1 MSKADKTAKFV
12 EEVFEMYDI
21 NKFGFFF
28 DLDDETMEEITTPL
42 FPNNKIDEETLT
54 RVSTALGLTNEEIL
68 ARDMTA
74 AKRYW
79 DKYPFFELF
88 QKYNSVWYWN
98 ARYQEAPSA
107 EEILMKAIFTDDTI
121 APQERYDYQSVK
133 KRLIQQL
140 KDMDKLVPGTYHDGA
155 HFIKLTISTEVF
167 ISFPQITQM
176 LRSFVDMVE
185 RLEALFF
192 KGIHQGLAR
201 EEILEYNFLVN
212 TLHAVDIVMPSTLIT
227 YDKLSLYKSV
237 YIAEGYSSIFSYIKI
252 KSFIST
258 EPWRCKEFFEDMD
271 VVRKFVNIFPEA
283 KVKMR
288 EFSMEVSQFS
298 CTYVWSDAEHIRF
311 SDEEEAEMRELALE
325 YIPIEERALVHDHVY
340 VPKTTEEMYGWEEFA
355 DRINAAASP
364 ANLGGL
370 DVAAREWKLSP
381 QEAILRMRRRVA
393 AKRGGII

>member
-1 MSKADKTAKFV
+1 MSKATTISKFV
-12 EEVFEMYDI
+12 EDVFEMYDI
-21 NKFGFFF
+21 SKFGFFV
-28 DLDDETMEEITTPL
+28 DLDDETMKEIVVPL
-42 FPNNKIDEETLT
+42 FPSNKINEESLA
-54 RVSTALGLTNEEIL
+54 RISTALGLTNEEIID
-68 ARDMTA
+68 RNMDA

-79 DKYPFFELF
+79 HKYPFFKLRHE
-88 QKYNSVWYWN
+88 YNNVLAWN
-98 ARYQEAPSA
+98 SRYQETPSA
-107 EEILMKAIFTDDTI
+107 EEILMKAIFTDDAI
-121 APQERYDYQSVK
+121 DAQERYDYQSVK

-155 HFIKLTISTEVF
+155 HFIKLAISTEVF

-185 RLEALFF
+185 RLEKLFF
-192 KGIHQGLAR
+192 KGIHQGLTSD
-201 EEILEYNFLVN
+201 EILEYNFLIN
-212 TLHAVDIVMPSTLIT
+212 ALHAVDIVMPTTLIT
-227 YDKLSLYKSV
+227 YDKLSLYKNV
-237 YIAEGYSSIFSYIKI
+237 YIAEGYSSIFSYVKI
-252 KSFIST
+252 KSFIGT
-258 EPWRCKEFFEDMD
+258 EPWRCKEFFEDID
-271 VVRKFVNIFPEA
+271 VVRKIVSIFPEA

-381 QEAILRMRRRVA
+381 QEAILRLRRRVA

>member
-1 MSKADKTAKFV
+1 MNKATTISKFV
-12 EEVFEMYDI
+12 EDVFEMYDI
-21 NKFGFFF
+21 SKFGVFV
-28 DLDDETMEEITTPL
+28 DLDDETMEEIVVPL
-42 FPNNKIDEETLT
+42 FPSNKINEESLA
-54 RVSTALGLTNEEIL
+54 RISTVLGLTNEEIID
-68 ARDMTA
+68 RNMDA

-79 DKYPFFELF
+79 HKYPFFKLRHE
-88 QKYNSVWYWN
+88 YNNVLAWN
-98 ARYQEAPSA
+98 SRYQETPSA
-107 EEILMKAIFTDDTI
+107 EEILMKAIFTDDAI
-121 APQERYDYQSVK
+121 DAQERYDYQSVK

-155 HFIKLTISTEVF
+155 HFIKLAISTEVF

-185 RLEALFF
+185 RLEKLFF
-192 KGIHQGLAR
+192 KGIHQGLTSD
-201 EEILEYNFLVN
+201 EILEYNFLIN
-212 TLHAVDIVMPSTLIT
+212 ALHAVDIVMPTTLIT
-227 YDKLSLYKSV
+227 YDKLSLYKNV
-237 YIAEGYSSIFSYIKI
+237 YIAEGYSSIFSYVKI
-252 KSFIST
+252 KSFIGT
-258 EPWRCKEFFEDMD
+258 EPWRCKEFFEDID
-271 VVRKFVNIFPEA
+271 VVRKIVSIFPEA

-381 QEAILRMRRRVA
+381 QEAILRLRRRVA

>member
-1 MSKADKTAKFV
+1 MSKATTISKFV
-12 EEVFEMYDI
+12 EDVFEMYDI
-21 NKFGFFF
+21 SKFGFFV
-28 DLDDETMEEITTPL
+28 DLDDETMKEIVVPL
-42 FPNNKIDEETLT
+42 FPSNKINEESLA
-54 RVSTALGLTNEEIL
+54 RISTALGLTNEEIID
-68 ARDMTA
+68 RNMDA

-79 DKYPFFELF
+79 HKYPFFKLRHE
-88 QKYNSVWYWN
+88 YNNVLAWN
-98 ARYQEAPSA
+98 SRYQETPSA
-107 EEILMKAIFTDDTI
+107 EEILMKAIFTDDAI
-121 APQERYDYQSVK
+121 DAQERYDYQSVK

-155 HFIKLTISTEVF
+155 HFIKLAISTEVF
-167 ISFPQITQM
+167 ISFPQTTQM

-185 RLEALFF
+185 RLEKLFF
-192 KGIHQGLAR
+192 KGIHQGLTSD
-201 EEILEYNFLVN
+201 EILEYNFLIN
-212 TLHAVDIVMPSTLIT
+212 ALHAVDIVMPTTLIT
-227 YDKLSLYKSV
+227 YDKLSLYKNV
-237 YIAEGYSSIFSYIKI
+237 YIAEGYSSIFSYVKI
-252 KSFIST
+252 KSFIGT
-258 EPWRCKEFFEDMD
+258 EPWRCKEFFEDID
-271 VVRKFVNIFPEA
+271 VVRKIVSIFPEA

-381 QEAILRMRRRVA
+381 QEAILRLRRRVA